1 MNLLRGL
8 LGGAAPPE
16 SQAQLARMLKAG
28 AVIVDVRTPA
38 EFAQG
43 HAASSRN
50 IPLGPDFSARLHEL
64 GSDKS
69 RPVVTCCRSGQR
81 SASAAEMLTKAG
93 FTTVMNGGPWQSVQ
107 ALLEL
112 EAKNAHGDES
122 S

>member
-1 MNLLRGL
+1 MNVLRSL
-8 LGGAAPPE
+8 LGGAPQE
-16 SQAQLARMLKAG
+16 NQALARMLKAG

-43 HAASSRN
+43 HATNSRN
-50 IPLGPDFSARLHEL
+50 VPLRADFTTRLHEL

-93 FTTVMNGGPWQSVQ
+93 YTSVMNGGPWQSVQ